1 LTVAEII
8 SQLWIAVRTLSKQD
22 GEHDY
27 SVTNVVMMG
36 MGEPLMNFDNVV
48 PAMNIMM
55 DDMAYGLSRRKVTLS
70 TSGVVPRIYD
80 LLEQSGVSL
89 AVSLHAP
96 NDELRSEL
104 VPINKKYNINEL
116 LDACKLY
123 AANGPHRHITFEYT
137 LMSEINDSP
146 EIAQELVDLFKSH
159 DMPAKINLIP
169 FNPYPGTPYKKP
181 SNNRIHRFKDVLHA
195 NGYIATIR
203 KTRGDDIDAACGQ
216 LAGNVLDRTR
226 RKETYLKTMGKHNEN

>member
-1 LTVAEII
+1 
-8 SQLWIAVRTLSKQD
+8 
-22 GEHDY
+22 
-27 SVTNVVMMG
+27 MG
-36 MGEPLMNFDNVV
+36 IGEPMLNINNLIKALYFISDN
-48 PAMNIMM
+48 
-55 DDMAYGLSRRKVTLS
+55 DYFGMAQRHITVS
-70 TSGVVPRIYD
+70 TSGIVKGIYNLAD
-80 LLEQSGVSL
+80 TERQYNL
-89 AVSLHAP
+89 AVSLHGP
-96 NDELRSEL
+96 TDDLRARLIPDRFRDS
-104 VPINKKYNINEL
+104 ITDII
-116 LDACKLY
+116 DACKAY
-123 AANGPHRHITFEYT
+123 RKKTTRMVTFEYT